1 MHILGLKRINYFCIL
16 LFEVI
21 IGGKVYYIS
30 GYESEEYLQK
40 VASYI
45 NSKIGD
51 FEGEDAYKRL
61 NSQYQNLLL
70 LLNMADDY
78 FKAKARIDLLE
89 EELASK
95 DNDLCNIK
103 HELISTQI
111 KLDNA
116 KTEIISKDNMIA
128 RLEGDWN
135 K

>member
-1 MHILGLKRINYFCIL
+1 MVKMTGKSEI
-16 LFEVI
+16 EVI

-45 NSKIGD
+45 NAKISD

-61 NSQYQNLLL
+61 NGQYQNLLL

-78 FKAKARIDLLE
+78 FKAKNKISLLE
-89 EELASK
+89 EEVRSK
-95 DNDLCNIK
+95 DDDLCNIK

-116 KTEIISKDNMIA
+116 KNDISEKDIYIA
-128 RLEGDWN
+128 RLEGEL
-135 K
+135 KK

>member
-1 MHILGLKRINYFCIL
+1 MTGKSEI
-16 LFEVI
+16 EVI

-45 NSKIGD
+45 NSKISD

-61 NSQYQNLLL
+61 NGQYQNLLL

-78 FKAKARIDLLE
+78 FKAKNKISLLE
-89 EELASK
+89 DEVRSK
-95 DNDLCNIK
+95 DDDLCNIK

-116 KTEIISKDNMIA
+116 KSELNEREIQIA
-128 RLEGDWN
+128 RLEGEL
-135 K
+135 KK